1 MDDHELTA
9 FKREK
14 VRIGEEVSSV
24 DVTKLH
30 PPLSETALIQEL
42 VAQFLAHDGYVET
55 AKAFT
60 EEVRSK
66 ANAFKTGQDTLNDS
80 FDVREDL
87 DAVNRQGKSTF
98 RGGSM
103 ASRLTTI

>member
-1 MDDHELTA
+1 MGDHELTA

-14 VRIGEEVSSV
+14 LSIGEEVSSV
-24 DVTKLH
+24 DVAKLH

-60 EEVRSK
+60 EEVRSE
-66 ANAFKTGQDTLNDS
+66 ANALKTGQDTLIDS

-98 RGGSM
+98 RG
-103 ASRLTTI
+103 